1 MTRDN
6 QQKTLKSKPVKPK
19 VGSMM
24 DNLIA
29 VYKDTTIMDN
39 MDEIMRLVN
48 ENRQLKKRRISDG
61 K

>member
-6 QQKTLKSKPVKPK
+6 QQKTLKSNPAKPK

-48 ENRQLKKRRISDG
+48 ENKQLKKRR
-61 K
+61 